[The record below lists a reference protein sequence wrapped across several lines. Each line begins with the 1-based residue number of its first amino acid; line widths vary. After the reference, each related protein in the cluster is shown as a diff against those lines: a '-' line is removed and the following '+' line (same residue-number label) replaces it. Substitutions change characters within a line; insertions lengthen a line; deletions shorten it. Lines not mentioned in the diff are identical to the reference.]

1 MKYVK
6 QCFINDIININNIP
20 SSYIFEHIQATCLL
34 TERLILLTVAIPM
47 ELFSW
52 LRVGAQSTSL
62 VKYINW
68 LTYSGKYL
76 KYDLNQLITLKNSML
91 PEAKCCKLCFFLS
104 IFFLIFVLFSHT
116 WLLLYKTTYS
126 ECPITFTFGSK
137 TYITVSRTLYLLP
150 AWLPAKRQTHNKS
163 VLTFQNQN
171 NLMKVQIT

>member
-1 MKYVK
+1 MTLFQLVIVFSFFNTFIRRTNAWFSNARAVLQVDGCCSFVDSPICWCVNQRCSALGISSVIFHDISYCIFWNCLWEKMMKYFK

-76 KYDLNQLITLKNSML
+76 KYDLNQLIT
-91 PEAKCCKLCFFLS
+91 
-104 IFFLIFVLFSHT
+104 
-116 WLLLYKTTYS
+116 
-126 ECPITFTFGSK
+126 
-137 TYITVSRTLYLLP
+137 
-150 AWLPAKRQTHNKS
+150 
-163 VLTFQNQN
+163 
-171 NLMKVQIT
+171 